1 MILLRFIYLTLPN
14 FAGKLLKALNKDG
27 KQETN
32 CNKAKNRQKDTS
44 ARPQLAPNSQW
55 RVASEKIG
63 REAHLLAPSSH
74 PTRHGEL
81 SKEQNRQKH
90 RFARH
95 GEWSYLGGEQGRLK
109 LPMMTWHKPT
119 GEETSTRH
127 REQRNSRGEL
137 MQMGKLINS
146 PRSFLEGR
154 ELFIV

>member
-1 MILLRFIYLTLPN
+1 ME
-14 FAGKLLKALNKDG
+14 NK
-27 KQETN
+27 KQIAT
-32 CNKAKNRQKDTS
+32 
-44 ARPQLAPNSQW
+44 RP
-55 RVASEKIG
+55 KIG
-63 REAHLLAPSSH
+63 RKTHMLALNSHPTRSGELSKKKIGRKAHLLATSSH
-74 PTRHGEL
+74 STRHGEL

-127 REQRNSRGEL
+127 GEQRNSRGEL

-146 PRSFLEGR
+146 PWSFLGG
-154 ELFIV
+154 